1 MANKN
6 RAGNA
11 FMNWKKREDRLIEKI
26 SDRDKKSQNLENVD
40 YTYNNYKMSEDGSK
54 VWSF

>member
-11 FMNWKKREDRLIEKI
+11 FMNWKKCEDRLIEKI